1 MSARDLVRFGGWV
14 GPQKKPQQEA
24 LLGWRPWRADQPS
37 SGGATAPCSSYR
49 AARTATP
56 MATAGGE
63 ASRAHPTGPI
73 LTWRSLSCRQRA
85 SEQVRPRPPVL
96 LPSGSSRGEWRSAHP
111 AAPTR
116 WNRTE
121 LLQEL
126 ARQLDDGR
134 IDHRDLSSL
143 SETLNA
149 VLGAP
154 AIGVPTAESRACA
167 DPPLIDRGDDSL
179 SRGVTR
185 PILRHPSSARLTP
198 GVVGADEDPVGR
210 EPGARG
216 PGLQENRRRTG
227 DRRCTVT
234 YRPKTAPSHTGVPRP
249 TMACGSGRRPRRTT

>member
-1 MSARDLVRFGGWV
+1 
-14 GPQKKPQQEA
+14 
-24 LLGWRPWRADQPS
+24 
-37 SGGATAPCSSYR
+37 
-49 AARTATP
+49 

-73 LTWRSLSCRQRA
+73 LTWRSPSCRQRA

-96 LPSGSSRGEWRSAHP
+96 LPSGSSRGEWRSTHP

-185 PILRHPSSARLTP
+185 PILGPPSSARLTP
-198 GVVGADEDPVGR
+198 GVVGADEDPVVANLVLADPDCKRTG
-210 EPGARG
+210 EE
-216 PGLQENRRRTG
+216 QEIAVALSPIDRKRRLLIQACHAQRRR
-227 DRRCTVT
+227 
-234 YRPKTAPSHTGVPRP
+234 AE
-249 TMACGSGRRPRRTT
+249 AGRRPRRTT